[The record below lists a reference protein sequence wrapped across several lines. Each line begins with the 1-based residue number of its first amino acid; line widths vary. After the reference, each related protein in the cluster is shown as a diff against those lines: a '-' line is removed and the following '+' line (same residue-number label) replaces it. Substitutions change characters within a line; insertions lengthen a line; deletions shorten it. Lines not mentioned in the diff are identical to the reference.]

1 MQESHRDSAIKSLF
15 EWQKS
20 KVMEFRCQDMTLP
33 RCVPF
38 YTRGGVSISRS
49 IKLTTG
55 VKEGE
60 FAHKCW
66 PPLCGGGE
74 GYAHTRECHAP
85 FCREGVLNSETQR
98 QATQH
103 ACLLRLLGDGD

>member
-1 MQESHRDSAIKSLF
+1 
-15 EWQKS
+15 
-20 KVMEFRCQDMTLP
+20 MEFRCQDMTLP

-38 YTRGGVSISRS
+38 YTRGGGGPHITEHKTHDRS
-49 IKLTTG
+49 ERGRIRPQM
-55 VKEGE
+55 
-60 FAHKCW
+60 W
-66 PPLCGGGE
+66 GGGE

-103 ACLLRLLGDGD
+103 ACLPRLLGDGD

>member
-1 MQESHRDSAIKSLF
+1 MA
-15 EWQKS
+15 KS
-20 KVMEFRCQDMTLP
+20 KEMEFRCQAMTLP

-38 YTRGGVSISRS
+38 HTIGEGEVPISRS

-74 GYAHTRECHAP
+74 GYAHTR
-85 FCREGVLNSETQR
+85 LQ
-98 QATQH
+98 
-103 ACLLRLLGDGD
+103 